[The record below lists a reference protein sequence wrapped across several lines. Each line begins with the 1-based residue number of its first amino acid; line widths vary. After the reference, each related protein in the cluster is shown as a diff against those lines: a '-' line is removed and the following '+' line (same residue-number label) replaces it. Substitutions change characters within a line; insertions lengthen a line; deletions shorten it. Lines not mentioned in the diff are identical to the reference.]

1 MSDQKYNV
9 WIMSGEESGDIYGS
23 RLINELKQKFPEGDL
38 KVSAMGGKRI
48 ASTGAEMMVDAT
60 ELGVVGILEVFSMI
74 FTFIKIF
81 LQLVKRA
88 KNEQPD
94 VVVLID
100 YPGFNLRFAAKLYKL
115 GIPVV
120 WYISP
125 QVWAWK
131 KGRIK
136 HLVQY
141 CNKMMVIFPFEVD
154 VYKGTGLDTEF
165 VGHPLVNVIKERKEA
180 SIKRDPNRFLL
191 LPGSRSN
198 EINRLFVPML
208 DTAKKLHKNYPDLKF
223 TVSAPRKKV
232 YDKLMIIYNDYC
244 ENRNN
249 GDNSPEIEITY
260 GDTGRWI
267 QEAGT
272 GLAASGTVTVEC
284 AIAGLPLTVVYKLN
298 PISYLIGKMLV
309 KLDYF
314 TMVNII
320 SGKLI
325 YEEFLQ
331 EDVNPDTLFK
341 SISKIL
347 PGGERRK
354 EIEKDI
360 EDMTNSLSMGSKNA
374 SKQAANCVEKTLK
387 DLN

>member
-1 MSDQKYNV
+1 LSDKKYNV

-23 RLINELKQKFPEGDL
+23 RLINELKKKLPEGDL
-38 KVSAMGGKRI
+38 KVSAMGGKKI
-48 ASTGAEMMVDAT
+48 AATGAEMMVDAT

-81 LQLVKRA
+81 KQLVKRA

-100 YPGFNLRFAAKLYKL
+100 YPGFNLRFAAKLHKL
-115 GIPVV
+115 GIPVI

-136 HLVQY
+136 DLVKY

-208 DTAKKLHKNYPDLKF
+208 NTAKKLYQNYPNLKF

-232 YDKLMIIYNDYC
+232 YDKLMVIYNDYC
-244 ENRNN
+244 EARNSS
-249 GDNSPEIEITY
+249 DLPEVEITY

-298 PISYLIGKMLV
+298 PISYLIGKMLIT
-309 KLDYF
+309 LDYF

-320 SGKLI
+320 SEKLI

-331 EDVNPDTLFK
+331 KDVNPDTLLK

-347 PGGERRK
+347 PGGERRE

-360 EDMTNSLSMGSKNA
+360 EDMKNSLSIGSKNA
-374 SKQAANCVEKTLK
+374 SEQAANCVVQALKTL
-387 DLN
+387 N

>member
-1 MSDQKYNV
+1 
-9 WIMSGEESGDIYGS
+9 MSGEESGDIYGS
-23 RLINELKQKFPEGDL
+23 RLINELKKKLPEGDL

-81 LQLVKRA
+81 QQLVKRA

-115 GIPVV
+115 KIPII

-136 HLVQY
+136 HLVKY

-208 DTAKKLHKNYPDLKF
+208 DTAKELHKNYPDLKF
-223 TVSAPRKKV
+223 AVSAPRKKV
-232 YDKLMIIYNDYC
+232 YDKLMVIYNDYR
-244 ENRNN
+244 EKRNN
-249 GDNSPEIEITY
+249 NDNLPEIELTY

-298 PISYLIGKMLV
+298 PISYLIGKMLIT
-309 KLDYF
+309 LDYF

-320 SGKLI
+320 SKKLI

-347 PGGERRK
+347 PGGERRE

-374 SKQAANCVEKTLK
+374 SEQAANCVMQTFKK
-387 DLN
+387 INN